1 MPKLKALMSI
11 SLILVLALSL
21 YASVRMAY
29 APETVLSEVNSILE
43 QVQEIRGLS
52 FKEKPRIIIISKAQ
66 ALAMW
71 KPSQPDMGR
80 MRIEELTYKM
90 TFLLP
95 PDYQY
100 VKEERERSAGWIAA
114 TVGDRIYIIRE
125 NFASNPAVAKRTI
138 AHESVHVLQK
148 QWFNA
153 KYGAETFDGTL
164 AVRALV
170 EGDADLVA
178 DIYCERNGI
187 PIEKIRSLS
196 GDPMTDLNIFSYV
209 FGDRFVKYLYDK
221 GGWELVNDAYKR
233 YPLSTAQIMH
243 PELYLNNV
251 TPVNVSLEV
260 PENWSVMR
268 DDRMG
273 EFYVYVLLRDVAKED
288 NGTVWNVS
296 SAWLGDRLL
305 LASNGTHYILLW
317 GVEFSKESAAR
328 KFGETLEKLARGN
341 TYATYT
347 IRIEGKTVLLKASR
361 RVRSEA

>member
-1 MPKLKALMSI
+1 MSKKALLSMALV
-11 SLILVLALSL
+11 LILALSL
-21 YASVRMAY
+21 YSSVELAY
-29 APETVLSEVNSILE
+29 SGDNVLNEVAEILK
-43 QVQEIRGLS
+43 QVQEIRGLY
-52 FKEKPRIIIISKAQ
+52 FKEEPQIIVISKAQ
-66 ALAMW
+66 ALAMS
-71 KPSQPDMGR
+71 KPSKPDIER
-80 MRIEELTYKM
+80 LKIEELTYKM

-95 PDYQY
+95 PDYQFL
-100 VKEERERSAGWIAA
+100 KEERERSAGWIAA

-125 NFASNPAVAKRTI
+125 NFLGNEATAKRTI

-153 KYGAETFDGTL
+153 KYGANTTDGTL
-164 AVRALV
+164 AVQALV

-178 DIYCERNGI
+178 DIYCQRNGI
-187 PIEKIRSLS
+187 PIHKIHSLS
-196 GDPMTDLNIFSYV
+196 GDPITDLHIFPYV
-209 FGDRFVKYLYDK
+209 FGDQFVRYLYDK
-221 GGWELVNDAYKR
+221 GGWKLVNEAYTH
-233 YPLSTAQIMH
+233 YPDSTAQIMH

-251 TPVNVSLEV
+251 RPVNVYLEV

-288 NGTVWNVS
+288 NETAWNVS
-296 SAWLGDRLL
+296 SAWLGDHLI
-305 LASNGTHYILLW
+305 LATNGTHYILLW
-317 GVEFSKESAAR
+317 KVRFSNESAAEI
-328 KFGETLEKLARGN
+328 FGETLEKLAKGN